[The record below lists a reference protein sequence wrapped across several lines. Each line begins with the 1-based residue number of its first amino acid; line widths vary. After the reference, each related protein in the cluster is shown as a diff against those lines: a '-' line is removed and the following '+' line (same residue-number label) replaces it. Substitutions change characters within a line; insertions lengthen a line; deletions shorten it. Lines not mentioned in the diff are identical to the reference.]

1 MLEVGMKV
9 VFKGDVIYI
18 WQILP
23 KSIIILN
30 LNKKPHFKK
39 IDKREFKG
47 LING

>member
-9 VFKGDVIYI
+9 IYKGEVVYI

-23 KSIIILN
+23 RTIIILN

-39 IDKREFKG
+39 IDKDEFKG
-47 LING
+47 LIDG